1 MNAQYATRRMAFK
14 HRFKG
19 LVVAGAWGVV
29 LTNAKRR
36 IEHERTEKEDTRPPR
51 GHEGTRALFI

>member
-1 MNAQYATRRMAFK
+1 MNAQYTTRRMAFK

-19 LVVAGAWGVV
+19 LVVAGEWGVV

-36 IEHERTEKEDTRPPR
+36 IEHERTEEDTRPPR
-51 GHEGTRALFI
+51 GHGGTRALFI